1 MRGRGW
7 CECLG
12 WRVGGLSSD
21 KGKALGAGCGRC
33 LWLVWSSGFNRV
45 VSILA
50 ANLSF
55 GVGSENEIYVLPSS
69 AQDGPNCDLPAPW
82 RHLRAVQG
90 CCISLPNSLTSCP
103 ALRHQSS
110 FEHVPFQLISSF
122 PSIALCGGRF
132 MFQVKWAPNLAVF
145 ASAFCPIPPKLQ
157 H

>member
-1 MRGRGW
+1 M
-7 CECLG
+7 
-12 WRVGGLSSD
+12 GGLSSD
-21 KGKALGAGCGRC
+21 KGKALGVGCGRC
-33 LWLVWSSGFNRV
+33 LWLVWSSGFNGV
-45 VSILA
+45 VSILG

-90 CCISLPNSLTSCP
+90 CISLPNSLTSCP

-110 FEHVPFQLISSF
+110 FEHVPSQLISSF
-122 PSIALCGGRF
+122 PSTVFAGKVHVPSEMGAECGGLCLPLS
-132 MFQVKWAPNLAVF
+132 APF
-145 ASAFCPIPPKLQ
+145 PPSYSTNA